1 MFNFIKSRLSPLA
14 SSNFRLFYFS
24 QSFSLIGT
32 WSHELARSWLV
43 LDLAGT
49 TTALGTLLLSM
60 ALPSLFLTLHGGVVA
75 DRADVR
81 KLILITKIILTI
93 SAFSLFVI
101 VEVGA
106 LQLWI
111 LYAFAIVE
119 GFVNSF
125 DGPAFT
131 SVFSRTVTKSDFQ
144 QALALQSMS
153 FHISRMLGP
162 AVAGFIM
169 AISSPGMVFLFDGI
183 SYLAVLFMIRK
194 IKLRDR
200 EQSQPLSEGGG
211 FNQMFS
217 GLKHFLKD
225 EHSKY
230 KLYQFFLSVALIIPL
245 LLIVFRTYLK
255 QKFSLSSEEFGY
267 LFSFPALGALLGA
280 IYILFSA
287 LNQPIRNLILGVPA
301 LVVSLLGLKLAST
314 PLSASLVL
322 TLIGFFNYL
331 NIASLTQSLQIQTSD
346 QYRGRLSALIN
357 MGFSSVAALMSFPIG
372 VYTDSVGFERAIAH
386 LTWLFAILSIALA
399 WKHHRSLQRVLE

>member
-1 MFNFIKSRLSPLA
+1 
-14 SSNFRLFYFS
+14 
-24 QSFSLIGT
+24 
-32 WSHELARSWLV
+32 
-43 LDLAGT
+43 
-49 TTALGTLLLSM
+49 
-60 ALPSLFLTLHGGVVA
+60 
-75 DRADVR
+75 
-81 KLILITKIILTI
+81 
-93 SAFSLFVI
+93 
-101 VEVGA
+101 
-106 LQLWI
+106 
-111 LYAFAIVE
+111 
-119 GFVNSF
+119 
-125 DGPAFT
+125 
-131 SVFSRTVTKSDFQ
+131 
-144 QALALQSMS
+144 
-153 FHISRMLGP
+153 
-162 AVAGFIM
+162 
-169 AISSPGMVFLFDGI
+169 
-183 SYLAVLFMIRK
+183 
-194 IKLRDR
+194 
-200 EQSQPLSEGGG
+200 
-211 FNQMFS
+211 MFS